1 MNDSDNW
8 QAASLSAA
16 TDFAIRCAE
25 LCSSYPSFEKQPL
38 LGIINTLMTELWDR
52 NFSQDEIR
60 EAFQAALDD
69 IPRYAAGEERR
80 SIVSKKPFTNF

>member
-1 MNDSDNW
+1 MSDNDDW
-8 QAASLSAA
+8 QVASLSAA

-38 LGIINTLMTELWDR
+38 LGIINTMMTELWDR

-69 IPRYAAGEERR
+69 MPRYAAGEERR
-80 SIVSKKPFTNF
+80 SSVSEKPFTNF